1 MQVTFDHRKMESE
14 QHHYELRSRSR
25 SRSHTPLVHNQPLM
39 DMEQAEH
46 HYDLRSKSRER
57 SHTPGEATS
66 TRRSS
71 SRSMPSSV
79 SKVRGQNMQTITENT
94 GKPVSEIT
102 TESQSKQSD
111 SSVSVVTKKVERRSE
126 RQRAKR
132 QIFANGQDE
141 TKEEISDN
149 TSEQVRKSVTPH
161 RMLTSDYSS
170 EEGEREDPPSRP
182 GSAYEIY
189 KQAGEWWNKFPKTD
203 YTYSQKSQ
211 CRYEIAPGIL
221 AMPNMS
227 RRSIHSN
234 GSNISST
241 SANQDSLEQSV
252 ATTESGLGDT
262 LDSLGLKNT
271 SSQNLIAMDNSSA
284 LQSSTSYLSPRTM
297 MFKKTHVEQYTMH
310 REVVYA
316 ESKNSLN
323 ARQRDTTDSNKYD
336 SDMELDEAVSTT
348 LVKNTQRWKIM
359 QQLQRFNTVIVAWFL
374 KSLEFLKLRTSRK
387 REYRTYHERTYYNES
402 YWSKSWRLIVRYL
415 QSIYLVLA
423 KLLFFD
429 CWVLSQFSGIR
440 KRLLGPRIIWAPII
454 LLFLLAGAYFM
465 LMHSFICLDYLQNIQ
480 YGVTETVYHV
490 FNEISKITFLIY
502 EFFSGYVTQ
511 IKYYFLQFVPSL
523 NVSLPKTSNTVWN
536 LAEFLSLI
544 NLGMQAIN
552 HQLGYWGMSYVLPFF
567 SALKMQIASNNE
579 TNELLGN
586 VQRFMQEKTQHEE
599 YSTSEHNLNVIID
612 RLNDR
617 ISELEKEDSYQTE
630 YLSNISRVVQNPKE
644 NHNEVWQRFNVKI
657 MEIEQRLDNLKTGT
671 TNDIGAIKTE
681 FQTLRE
687 LNAQLKSCCNRDK
700 ELLLPGTLRLEI
712 DKIMG
717 EYFGNTV
724 SKNDLSVVIDKLK
737 KLSVN
742 TEDNIVPIS
751 SDYIMKEGSML
762 DERINKIVDDRL
774 KIYDADKTG
783 RVDYAVETAGGEIIN
798 TRCTQT
804 YDKTSGTFKLLG
816 ITIYS
821 KSNNPRSVIQG
832 NPIQPG
838 ACWPF
843 QGFPG
848 YLLIKLRSSVYV
860 TGFTIEHAPKSILP
874 SGEMK
879 SAPRKFN
886 VWGLTDK
893 QDPEPVLLGDYEF
906 KDSDNNLQYFPVQN
920 TNIVTPYEYVE
931 LRIHSNHGELEY
943 TCLYRFRVHGK
954 PA

>member
-454 LLFLLAGAYFM
+454 LLFLLAG
-465 LMHSFICLDYLQNIQ
+465 
-480 YGVTETVYHV
+480 
-490 FNEISKITFLIY
+490 
-502 EFFSGYVTQ
+502 
-511 IKYYFLQFVPSL
+511 
-523 NVSLPKTSNTVWN
+523 
-536 LAEFLSLI
+536 
-544 NLGMQAIN
+544 
-552 HQLGYWGMSYVLPFF
+552 YWGMSYVLPFF